1 MVALPR
7 SPRGLTVAER
17 LALSSVRAKPPS
29 ALSAPEAE
37 IFVLPAT
44 PASLDGIDAAVVDID
59 LGPLGAL
66 HGARVASASAAAVR
80 KIARTHRLHYF
91 WHLTGPDLQVHF
103 TDGVSLPAAEM
114 RDADAAAALFGPRL
128 DGLDIMRDS
137 PVSWTT
143 AGRPGWRAG
152 GPLGVVCQRTDRA
165 DAVCGAHLEWLDWWH
180 PAAPRM
186 RNSAY
191 VYCPVH
197 GQVAAAHV
205 RALREVIDARRL
217 LDSLVWAIPATVGK
231 HHIYAFDVLGVGRP
245 VIYVGETAKRITERH
260 EQHCSP
266 DHQPKAQVLKPH
278 GRSAGPLRQDLVPWL
293 PPLGSQAT
301 AHAAER
307 FVAATLQ
314 YRGLEIAGDGRH

>member
-17 LALSSVRAKPPS
+17 LALSSVRAKPS
-29 ALSAPEAE
+29 APLSAPGAE

-44 PASLDGIDAAVVDID
+44 PESLVGIDATGVDID

-66 HGARVASASAAAVR
+66 HGARVASASAAPVR
-80 KIARTHRLHYF
+80 KMARAHRLHYF
-91 WHLTGPDLQVHF
+91 WHLAGPDLEVHF
-103 TDGVSLPAAEM
+103 ADGASLPAAET
-114 RDADAAAALFGPRL
+114 RDADAVAALFGPRL
-128 DGLDIMRDS
+128 DELDIVRDS
-137 PVSWTT
+137 PVTWTT
-143 AGRPGWRAG
+143 ARRPGWRAG
-152 GPLGVVCQRTDRA
+152 GPLGVVCPRTDRA
-165 DAVCGAHLEWLDWWH
+165 DAVCGAHLAWLDWWH

-197 GQVAAAHV
+197 GQVSATHV

-217 LDSLVWAIPATVGK
+217 LDSLVWASPATVGT
-231 HHIYAFDVLGVGRP
+231 HNIYAFEVLGVGRP
-245 VIYVGETAKRITERH
+245 VIYVGETTKRITERH
-260 EQHCSP
+260 KQHCSP

-278 GRSAGPLRQDLVPWL
+278 GRSAGPLRQDLVHWL
-293 PPLGSQAT
+293 PPLGTQAT
-301 AHAAER
+301 ARAAER